1 MSGKLVLYTRRACH
15 LCDEMLAALEP
26 LLKQYRAKVNVI
38 DIDIDIDGD
47 SRLVRTYG
55 TRIPVLMSAGQVLCE
70 ARLKYDLVEE
80 FLRNRQ

>member
-1 MSGKLVLYTRRACH
+1 MSCKLVLYTRKACH

-26 LLKQYRAKVNVI
+26 LLKQYRTKVNI
-38 DIDIDIDGD
+38 IDIDGD

-70 ARLKYDLVEE
+70 ARLEYDLVEE

>member
-26 LLKQYRAKVNVI
+26 LLKQYRAKANV
-38 DIDIDIDGD
+38 IDIDGD

-70 ARLKYDLVEE
+70 ARLEYDLVEE

>member
-1 MSGKLVLYTRRACH
+1 MSGKLVLYARRACH

-26 LLKQYRAKVNVI
+26 LLKQYRAKVIVI
-38 DIDIDIDGD
+38 DIDGE

-70 ARLKYDLVEE
+70 ARLEYDLVEE
-80 FLRNRQ
+80 FLRKRQ

>member
-1 MSGKLVLYTRRACH
+1 MSSKLVLYTRRACH

-38 DIDIDIDGD
+38 DIDIDGD

-70 ARLKYDLVEE
+70 ARLEYDLVEE